1 MLPIPVGAT
10 AILDVVVTEAHTVDF
25 DEMGKVHPV
34 YATYTMAKHFEEAG
48 RKLLVP
54 HLEQGE
60 AGIGT
65 SVSVEHLAPSWVGDR
80 IRVTARCVEV
90 RDGRLTCECRAT
102 DSYGRD
108 LGHGTTVQQVRPA
121 ELIEARVSEEARL
134 SRRHTVDAGGP
145 RSPVPGDGQP
155 ASGRAGSAENIV
167 TSSSPPQDARSSPE
181 AAHSGDLKPAFMAS
195 GDSNTSSATRK

>member
-1 MLPIPVGAT
+1 VIPIPVGET
-10 AILDVVVTEAHTVDF
+10 AVLDVVVAPSHTVDF

-54 HLEQGE
+54 HLEAGE

-65 SVSVEHLAPSWVGDR
+65 AVSVEHLAPSWVGDA
-80 IRVTARCVEV
+80 IRVTARAVEV

-108 LGHGTTVQQVRPA
+108 LGRGTTVQAVLPA
-121 ELIEARVSEEARL
+121 DLVEARVGEDARL
-134 SRRHTVDAGGP
+134 SRERPPGSLFAG
-145 RSPVPGDGQP
+145 P
-155 ASGRAGSAENIV
+155 AR
-167 TSSSPPQDARSSPE
+167 TARS
-181 AAHSGDLKPAFMAS
+181 
-195 GDSNTSSATRK
+195 